1 MTSSYFNVITS
12 NLTRFDDPLK
22 DAICLNTKGTLEVM
36 KFAETLTNLKV
47 LVHVSTAYCNP
58 DYHVVEEQVSF
69 INNYF
74 SIWHSFTFST
84 FTLNYVQLYPP
95 IADWRTAIKLAEND
109 KYSDLLNVFF
119 NK

>member
-1 MTSSYFNVITS
+1 M
-12 NLTRFDDPLK
+12 K
-22 DAICLNTKGTLEVM
+22 DAIRLNTKGTLEVM

-58 DYHVVEEQVSF
+58 DYHIVEEEVSF
-69 INNYF
+69 INNHF
-74 SIWHSFTFST
+74 PLTFST
-84 FTLNYVQLYPP
+84 LTLHFVQLYPP